1 MVFEL
6 ILIGSLLGFTAW
18 LSHLSHKISRA
29 SDLITNGDDQLDE
42 IRESVEI
49 VAQILAKLPEM
60 MPQFALQN
68 SPTDFL
74 KPMIEA
80 FASNLMGTQP
90 LNAHDGFTRNQD
102 GQFNATTPKEITEE
116 NP

>member
-1 MVFEL
+1 M
-6 ILIGSLLGFTAW
+6 
-18 LSHLSHKISRA
+18 
-29 SDLITNGDDQLDE
+29 ITNGDDQLDE

-80 FASNLMGTQP
+80 FASNLMGGTP
-90 LNAHDGFTRNQD
+90 LNAQSPFARDQEGRFD
-102 GQFNATTPKEITEE
+102 ATPKEITSEE